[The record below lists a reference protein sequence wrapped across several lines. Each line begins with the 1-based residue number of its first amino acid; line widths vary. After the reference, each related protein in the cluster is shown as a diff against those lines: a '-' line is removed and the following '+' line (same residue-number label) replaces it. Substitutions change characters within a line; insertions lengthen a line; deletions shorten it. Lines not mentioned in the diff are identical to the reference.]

1 MMTEQAS
8 HPSEKYIALTLRI
21 GAYGSF
27 AILVVAI
34 LLAIAGQS
42 KPAEVAARVGILVLM
57 ATPTVRIIA
66 AVVMYMS
73 AGDKKMTVVALGVLA
88 IVVISSIVGLNLH
101 GG

>member
-8 HPSEKYIALTLRI
+8 HPSEKYIALTLRL

-27 AILVVAI
+27 AILVLAI
-34 LLAIAGQS
+34 LLELVGQS
-42 KPAEVAARVGILVLM
+42 RLAEVASRVGVLVLM

-73 AGDKKMTVVALGVLA
+73 AGNKKMTAVAIGVLA